1 MELIQGTDSFQV
13 TESNMVIASGTVTTP
28 DHKQMSAL
36 FRNRKTTKK
45 LVIPTDLTTEDIYK
59 ALRLQGYEYGT
70 SFQGLLGANLNGE
83 TSL

>member
-28 DHKQMSAL
+28 GHKQMSAL
-36 FRNRKTTKK
+36 FRNRTTTKK
-45 LVIPTDLTTEDIYK
+45 LVIPTDLTTEDLYK
-59 ALRLQGYEYGT
+59 TFRLQGYEYGP
-70 SFQGLLGANLNGE
+70 SFQGLLGTNFDGE